1 MADGHAIGRQSVL
14 KPVILSRG
22 TVVVKDLAR
31 ARRLYEEF
39 FGFECVDDAPGRMLV
54 RDRDP
59 QGLRQ
64 RSGKPYW
71 VMDVRV
77 TDGDWQTSLFKH
89 WGIDVASREEV
100 ERVHAYAVAHKDRL
114 GIRNIR
120 KPRLQHGTYS
130 FYVEDEDGNW
140 WEIECR
146 PPGEDNDT
154 VFAHGDQ
161 HFARQG

>member
-1 MADGHAIGRQSVL
+1 MPDGQAPDVGPVL
-14 KPVILSRG
+14 KPQMLSRG

-39 FGFECVDDAPGRMLV
+39 LGLECVDYAPGAMLV

-59 QGLRQ
+59 RGLRQ
-64 RSGKPYW
+64 KAGKSYW

-100 ERVHAYAVAHKDRL
+100 DQVHAAAMANKERF
-114 GIRNIR
+114 GIRTVR
-120 KPRLQHGTYS
+120 KPRGQHGTYS
-130 FYVEDEDGNW
+130 FYFEDEDGNW

-146 PPGEDNDT
+146 PPGEDNET
-154 VFAHGDQ
+154 VFAAGDR
-161 HFARQG
+161 HFARER

>member
-1 MADGHAIGRQSVL
+1 ML

-39 FGFECVDDAPGRMLV
+39 LGLECVSYAPDAMMV

-59 QGLRQ
+59 RGLRQ
-64 RSGKPYW
+64 RNGKPYW
-71 VMDVRV
+71 VMDVRA
-77 TDGDWQTSLFKH
+77 TKGEWQTSLFKH
-89 WGIDVASREEV
+89 WGIDVASHEEV
-100 ERVHAYAVAHKDRL
+100 DRVHAFALANKDRL
-114 GIRNIR
+114 GMRTIR
-120 KPRLQHGTYS
+120 KPRVQHGTYS
-130 FYVEDEDGNW
+130 FYLEDEDGNW

-161 HFARQG
+161 HFAQRK